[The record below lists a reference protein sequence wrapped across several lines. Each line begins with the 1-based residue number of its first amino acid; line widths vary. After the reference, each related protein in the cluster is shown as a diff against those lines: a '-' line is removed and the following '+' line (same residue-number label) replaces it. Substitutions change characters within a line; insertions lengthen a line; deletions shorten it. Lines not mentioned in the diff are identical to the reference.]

1 MGGRERGLRVTSR
14 GDYTEAEKEFH
25 KRSQAENNERRDK
38 TPGLSCHSQRCQEAV
53 VVAAAAAAASGTWQ
67 VAAAETEWSQQES
80 GAGRATG

>member
-25 KRSQAENNERRDK
+25 KRSQAENNERRDE
-38 TPGLSCHSQRCQEAV
+38 TPGLSCHSQRCQEAAV
-53 VVAAAAAAASGTWQ
+53 VAAAAASGTWQ
-67 VAAAETEWSQQES
+67 VAAAATEWSQQES

>member
-1 MGGRERGLRVTSR
+1 MGGRERGLRVTLR

-53 VVAAAAAAASGTWQ
+53 VAAAAAASGTWQ

-80 GAGRATG
+80 AAGRATG